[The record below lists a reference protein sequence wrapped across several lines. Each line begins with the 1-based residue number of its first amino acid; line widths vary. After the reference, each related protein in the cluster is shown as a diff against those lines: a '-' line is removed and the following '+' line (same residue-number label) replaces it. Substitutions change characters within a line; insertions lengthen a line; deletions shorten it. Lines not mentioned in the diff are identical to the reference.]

1 MRSIYGLTRRH
12 TIFRVV
18 IYSILFCLIL
28 LTAYLYINKSGD
40 EPDNNKITS
49 HVNEPIKPSEIAPLQ
64 VESQNSSPIPNEP
77 FKSSESLIPLM
88 SNQDLLKTQDDNKIA
103 VNAMESFKRGDY
115 ENAITLFKELSEKD
129 KGAFAGYR

>member
-1 MRSIYGLTRRH
+1 
-12 TIFRVV
+12 
-18 IYSILFCLIL
+18 
-28 LTAYLYINKSGD
+28 
-40 EPDNNKITS
+40 
-49 HVNEPIKPSEIAPLQ
+49 
-64 VESQNSSPIPNEP
+64 
-77 FKSSESLIPLM
+77 M